1 MKTTDKIKVAQ
12 VTTIETRSKALN
24 LRRQKLTIR
33 VQALSST
40 DWLTARTSAIP
51 LYVYHRSSVPV
62 GDPIW
67 GFPTLFLSQKAPD
80 SNWGDGGQAY
90 RQPPTPVP
98 PLLQYPSPCNDQLV

>member
-24 LRRQKLTIR
+24 LRRQKLTI
-33 VQALSST
+33 QALSST

>member
-24 LRRQKLTIR
+24 LRRQKLTI
-33 VQALSST
+33 QALSST
-40 DWLTARTSAIP
+40 DWLTTRTSAIP